1 MMKTLNVA
9 IIGTKFM
16 GKAHSNA
23 WLNSPRFF
31 DMGIKPVM
39 KLACGQNE
47 EELKAFAETWGWE
60 ETETD
65 WKKVIENDD
74 IDIVDISVPTYLHH
88 EMAVAAAKAGKHIF
102 CEKPFALTTAEAKE
116 MYEEAEKAGIVH
128 YLNHNYRRAPAVRLA
143 KKLIEEDFVGRIFH
157 WRGAY
162 LQDWIVD
169 PEFPLTWH
177 LRADRA
183 GAGPHY
189 DLNSHS
195 VDLARYLVGEINSIS
210 ALTTTFIKE
219 RPLPGAGAAT
229 FSAGSGEATE
239 MGEVT
244 VDDASFMLAEFENG
258 AIGSFEASRFAP
270 GRKNFNYFEIYG
282 SKGSIVFNLER
293 MNELQLFQ
301 RDDPAF
307 AQGFRTI
314 LATEAGEHD
323 YIANWWPP
331 GHMIGYEHEFHHGV
345 VDFMEAIEKGTKIE
359 PSFYD
364 GLREIEILEAG
375 LQSSAK
381 GEKVDTTPSK

>member
-1 MMKTLNVA
+1 
-9 IIGTKFM
+9 M

-23 WLNSPRFF
+23 WLNSPKFF
-31 DMGIKPVM
+31 DMGIEPVM
-39 KLACGQNE
+39 KVACGQNE
-47 EELKAFAETWGWE
+47 ADLKAFADRWGWE
-60 ETETD
+60 QTETD
-65 WKKVIENDD
+65 WRKVIENDEV
-74 IDIVDISVPTYLHH
+74 DIVDISVPTYLHH
-88 EMAVAAAKAGKHIF
+88 QIAVAAAQAGKHIF
-102 CEKPFALTTAEAKE
+102 CEKPFALTVEEAKE

-143 KKLIEEDFVGRIFH
+143 KKLIEEGFVGRIFH

-169 PEFPLTWH
+169 PDFPLTWH

-195 VDLARYLVGEINSIS
+195 VDLARYLVGEINAVS
-210 ALTTTFIKE
+210 AMVTTFIKE

-229 FSAGSGEATE
+229 FSAGTGEATE

-258 AIGSFEASRFAP
+258 ALGSFEASRFAP

-345 VDFMEAIEKGTKIE
+345 VDFMEAIEKGTKVE
-359 PSFYD
+359 PNFYD
-364 GLREIEILEAG
+364 GLREIEILAAG
-375 LQSSAK
+375 LESSAS
-381 GEKVDTTPSK
+381 GSKVDTSPKWLTKIG